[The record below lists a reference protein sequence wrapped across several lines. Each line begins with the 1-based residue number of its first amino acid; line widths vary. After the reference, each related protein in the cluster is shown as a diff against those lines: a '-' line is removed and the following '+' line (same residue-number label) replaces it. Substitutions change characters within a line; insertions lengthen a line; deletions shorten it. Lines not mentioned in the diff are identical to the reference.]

1 MVISNRQIWN
11 QVKKKLFESERSVRL
26 NDLLEFV
33 RIVSLNDSVGP
44 IGLLIAISGID
55 LMLMKLLDG
64 ANDFRE
70 TTMWRSE
77 KRGLRTTDGF
87 VSVLQERF
95 SYSKHVIPLFDTVI
109 DGNEIIE
116 RGHGLLPIPQGH
128 IKQRLWS
135 MTIGT

>member
-33 RIVSLNDSVGP
+33 RIVSLNDSIGP

-70 TTMWRSE
+70 TTM
-77 KRGLRTTDGF
+77 
-87 VSVLQERF
+87 
-95 SYSKHVIPLFDTVI
+95 
-109 DGNEIIE
+109 
-116 RGHGLLPIPQGH
+116 
-128 IKQRLWS
+128 
-135 MTIGT
+135 